1 MSWLVENWCILVI
14 DLVGLGAIV
23 GFLIWK
29 LRTKLEE
36 VEDRHQRSAER
47 RRIERT
53 ERLEE

>member
-1 MSWLVENWCILVI
+1 MSWLAENWFILVI
-14 DLVGLGAIV
+14 DLVDLGAIV